1 MQSFRRRRY
10 QYVWA
15 GIRRAY
21 YGSLPRQLPTNG
33 SHNANNVDPT
43 SPSAESSAQ
52 VDQKNVKGPW
62 RDLNRTTPPPIDPN
76 QKIGKA
82 PWRDLNRT
90 SPLPAEGRPGEHD
103 SDQLEVGST
112 ASDLPGQETQLDPI
126 VRDTSPCTPSQ
137 SITQAAP
144 ADTEGA
150 EPSSDMP
157 LPPPT
162 PTRSQSTDNAA
173 PAAPEGAQPSR
184 CAARTHHGVLRE
196 KGRGYFS
203 VLGPAQQDSDYGP
216 AFAPYTTKLLKQT
229 EGWERRPALWDIS
242 PGCFLW
248 LPRNYKNP
256 EDPNLLH
263 PHPNS
268 VNHPIVVLSVD
279 VSGPEDAI
287 VTFMLLRSFKS
298 SGARMSLIN
307 FWKRHLPISRFSREN
322 WKDEPEARESWEDAL
337 LFLENYPPVTM
348 SHVQYVDIGSINTAR
363 WEDLHCYRSNQLVGD
378 IPRRLCEES
387 MARLRAARTWWEEH
401 FDTGRGLVKWE
412 DEWVPTRKMREVFR
426 QRYIKPRG
434 EEDND
439 LGSVV
444 AGRVPNDVSE
454 GSVELVLKMEGVRA
468 EMRAEFEEARD
479 KMRAELDKVRAETR
493 SELMIEM
500 LAELEDVREGLD
512 MVNRAEKAVVELKLA
527 QSARS
532 PIAQAGHAT
541 SSQLAIWHY
550 LTRKVEA
557 MRVELK
563 MSRLEMEEMR
573 AEIEE
578 LRGDVDKMK
587 VDLELVK
594 RADEA
599 REAARREKSAKMPD
613 VGMYAPALGPRS
625 EAARAA
631 LPSWAASN
639 MLQETGK
646 SKTKRLNEEL
656 KRAMSAQAQATQ
668 TPTQAASFPPQVSR
682 SGPKL
687 GPLAQSRG

>member
-1 MQSFRRRRY
+1 M
-10 QYVWA
+10 
-15 GIRRAY
+15 
-21 YGSLPRQLPTNG
+21 
-33 SHNANNVDPT
+33 
-43 SPSAESSAQ
+43 
-52 VDQKNVKGPW
+52 
-62 RDLNRTTPPPIDPN
+62 
-76 QKIGKA
+76 
-82 PWRDLNRT
+82 
-90 SPLPAEGRPGEHD
+90 
-103 SDQLEVGST
+103 
-112 ASDLPGQETQLDPI
+112 
-126 VRDTSPCTPSQ
+126 
-137 SITQAAP
+137 
-144 ADTEGA
+144 
-150 EPSSDMP
+150 
-157 LPPPT
+157 
-162 PTRSQSTDNAA
+162 
-173 PAAPEGAQPSR
+173 
-184 CAARTHHGVLRE
+184 LRE

-242 PGCFLW
+242 PRCFLW

-268 VNHPIVVLSVD
+268 VDHPIVVLSVD

-298 SGARMSLIN
+298 SGARTSLIN

-363 WEDLHCYRSNQLVGD
+363 WEDLHCYRGKQLVGD

-426 QRYIKPRG
+426 RRYIKPRG
-434 EEDND
+434 EEDNK

-493 SELMIEM
+493 SELMTEM
-500 LAELEDVREGLD
+500 LAEVEDVREGLD
-512 MVNRAEKAVVELKLA
+512 LVNRAEKAVVELA

-532 PIAQAGHAT
+532 PIPQPGHAT
-541 SSQLAIWHY
+541 SSQLAIWHAANDIPELSGD

-587 VDLELVK
+587 VELETGQASRRSARSGDARKEREDAGRRDVRAGAGPAIGSRK
-594 RADEA
+594 GGTAAVGSKQHVARDGEIENKEVERGAEASDERPGTSRADA
-599 REAARREKSAKMPD
+599 NPGGIIPD
-613 VGMYAPALGPRS
+613 PGNQAWPKAGPAGT
-625 EAARAA
+625 A
-631 LPSWAASN
+631 
-639 MLQETGK
+639 
-646 SKTKRLNEEL
+646 
-656 KRAMSAQAQATQ
+656 
-668 TPTQAASFPPQVSR
+668 
-682 SGPKL
+682 
-687 GPLAQSRG
+687 